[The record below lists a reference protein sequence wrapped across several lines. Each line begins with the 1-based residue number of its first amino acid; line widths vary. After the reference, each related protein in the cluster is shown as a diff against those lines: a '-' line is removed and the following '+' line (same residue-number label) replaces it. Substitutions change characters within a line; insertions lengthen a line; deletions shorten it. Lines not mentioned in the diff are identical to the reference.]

1 MVRDKTSRA
10 DRAQERR
17 LEAWR
22 SRLDRHALVLAAA
35 PRRIAEVQARGRDRL
50 DGLGRRGDIA
60 LTQMLGQRRRGL
72 DAQARMLQSLSY
84 HSVLGRGFAV
94 IRDKDRTVLARAA
107 QVDAGSMLTI
117 EFADG
122 EVAALANSPDQPISK
137 PKKPARAKPGKPTE
151 PGQGS
156 LF

>member
-1 MVRDKTSRA
+1 
-10 DRAQERR
+10 R

-22 SRLDRHALVLAAA
+22 SRLDRHALSLQAV
-35 PRRIAEVQARGRDRL
+35 PRRIAETQTRGRDRL
-50 DGLGRRGDIA
+50 TGLDRRADIA

-94 IRDKDRTVLARAA
+94 IRDADRTVLSRVA
-107 QVDAGSMLTI
+107 QVDAGSLLAI

-122 EVAALANSPDQPISK
+122 EIAALAQSTGQPVAAQ
-137 PKKPARAKPGKPTE
+137 KKPSRAKRGE